1 MTSSQRQSVYPS
13 RLDRLLNGN
22 SAPVATNPAPTTAP
36 PGNPQDLLQFEGT
49 SLQNFQNL
57 DSSMQAA
64 IMSAAQDFYRDTG
77 QKLRIS
83 SAYRSREQQE
93 ALWNNRGNNRYPV
106 APPGTSSHERGRAV
120 DILNFQT
127 AERYLKQQGLY
138 RPDPVGDPIHFGY
151 GAGDANGVSGPG
163 SGYRP
168 TLNSNAN
175 VSNTNNNTAPAQNN
189 ADNSILTEQLNK
201 LDRIMQATERQAQLA
216 QQMLSY
222 AS

>member
-1 MTSSQRQSVYPS
+1 
-13 RLDRLLNGN
+13 
-22 SAPVATNPAPTTAP
+22 
-36 PGNPQDLLQFEGT
+36 
-49 SLQNFQNL
+49 
-57 DSSMQAA
+57 
-64 IMSAAQDFYRDTG
+64 MSAAQDFYRDTG

-83 SAYRSREQQE
+83 SAYRSREKQE
-93 ALWNNRGNNRYPV
+93 ELWNNRANNRYPV
-106 APPGTSSHERGRAV
+106 APPGTSSHERGQAV

-151 GAGDANGVSGPG
+151 GAGDANGVSGPA

-168 TLNSNAN
+168 TLNSNAS